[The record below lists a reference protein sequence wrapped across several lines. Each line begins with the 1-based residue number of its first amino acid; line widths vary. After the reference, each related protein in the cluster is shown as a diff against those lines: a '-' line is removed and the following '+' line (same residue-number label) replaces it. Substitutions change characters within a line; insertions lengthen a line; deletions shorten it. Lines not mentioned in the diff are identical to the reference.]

1 MRIFAFI
8 YALIFLA
15 IGISGFIPG
24 AVAEGLLIHVF
35 QVNAW
40 LNGLHIA
47 TGVYALI
54 VAFWNEKAQRNF
66 FRIIG
71 VLYAAMAL
79 MGFIFENREMYRFF
93 ASNGPDTWFHVIVSI
108 AALVLGYGS
117 KN

>member
-8 YALIFLA
+8 YAIVFLA
-15 IGISGFIPG
+15 MGIGGFIPG
-24 AVAEGLLIHVF
+24 AVTEGLFLKVF
-35 QVNAW
+35 QVNGW

-54 VAFWNEKAQRNF
+54 VAFSKENAARNF

-71 VLYAAMAL
+71 VVYAVMAIL
-79 MGFIFENREMYRFF
+79 GFIFESREMYRFF
-93 ASNGPDTWFHVIVSI
+93 ASNGPDTWFHVIFSI
-108 AALVLGYGS
+108 AALILGYGS

>member
-1 MRIFAFI
+1 MRTFAFI

-15 IGISGFIPG
+15 MGIGGLIPV
-24 AVAEGLLIHVF
+24 AVNEGLFLNVF

-66 FRIIG
+66 FRITG
-71 VLYAAMAL
+71 VIYAVMAL
-79 MGFIFENREMYRFF
+79 MGFIFESREMYVFF
-93 ASNGPDTWFHVIVSI
+93 ANNGPDTWFHVILSI
-108 AALVLGYGS
+108 AALILGYGS